1 MQNYASEA
9 VAVHILL
16 DEEIRSIFIYPQ
28 AASIHREGR
37 ITAVQ
42 LTGRDNFAVNTLL
55 ARPCIVYIGCIAE

>member
-16 DEEIRSIFIYPQ
+16 DEEIRSILIYPQ

-42 LTGRDNFAVNTLL
+42 LPGPDNFAINTLL
-55 ARPCIVYIGCIAE
+55 ARPCIVYIVCIAE